1 MQTPPHNPQPDY
13 LGLPL
18 DSVTYTKLVQ
28 CSTRTGSLI
37 HGKLA
42 HMHMIKTCFK
52 PCLFLLNNLLYM
64 YCKCGETDVA
74 KKLFDRMPKR
84 NVVSWNSLISGYIQM
99 GFYHEVMNLFKEA
112 RMSDLRLDKFTFS
125 NALSVC
131 GRTLDLRLGRLIHA
145 LITVSGLSGPVLLT
159 NSLIDM
165 YCKCGRIDWAR
176 LVFESADEL
185 DSVSWNSLIAGYVRI
200 GSNDEMLRL
209 LVKMLRHGL
218 NLNSYALGSAL
229 KACGSNFSCSIE
241 CGKMLHGCAVK
252 LGLDLD
258 VVLMPDPNV
267 VMYNAMIAG
276 FLQMET
282 MADEFAN
289 EAMYL
294 FFEMQSRGM
303 KPSEFTFS
311 SILKACSTIEAFE
324 CGKQIHAQ
332 ICKYNLQ
339 SDEFIGNALVEL
351 YSLSGLIEDGLK
363 CFHSTPKLD
372 IVSWTSLIVGHVQNG
387 QFEGGLTL
395 FHELLF
401 SGRKPDEFTISIMLS
416 ACANLAAICMYAKC
430 GDIDSAN
437 MTFKETKNPDVVSWS
452 VMISS
457 NAQHGCAKEAVD
469 LFELMKGSGIA
480 PNHITFL
487 GVLVACSHG
496 GLVEEGLR
504 YFEIMKKDH
513 GITPNVKHSACIVDL
528 LGRAGRLAE
537 AESFI
542 MDSGFEAIQVHKATD
557 TGKRVA
563 ERVIE
568 LEPEAA
574 ASYVLLYNIYNDAGI
589 QMPATE
595 IRNLMKHRGVKKEP
609 GLSWIEV
616 GNVVHSFVAG
626 DRSHPNSQVI
636 YVRLEEM
643 LEKIKKLDYIDEKPV
658 SDVSE
663 PKHKDNSMVSYHSEK
678 LAVTFGIISL
688 PRSAPVRVMKN
699 LRSCWHYHETMKLFS
714 RLENREIILRDPIR
728 FHRFRDGSCSCGDY
742 W

>member
-84 NVVSWNSLISGYIQM
+84 NVASWNSLISGYIQM

-159 NSLIDM
+159 NSLIHI

-258 VVLMPDPNV
+258 VVVGTALLDTYAKIGNLDNATKIFKLMPDPNV

-332 ICKYNLQ
+332 IFKYNLQ

-351 YSLSGLIEDGLK
+351 YSLSGSIEDGLK

-372 IVSWTSLIVGHVQNG
+372 VVSWTSLIVGHVQNG

-416 ACANLAAICMYAKC
+416 ACANLAAVKSGEQIHAYAIKTGIGNFTIIQNSQICMYAKC

-504 YFEIMKKDH
+504 
-513 GITPNVKHSACIVDL
+513 
-528 LGRAGRLAE
+528 
-537 AESFI
+537 
-542 MDSGFEAIQVHKATD
+542 
-557 TGKRVA
+557 
-563 ERVIE
+563 
-568 LEPEAA
+568 
-574 ASYVLLYNIYNDAGI
+574 
-589 QMPATE
+589 
-595 IRNLMKHRGVKKEP
+595 
-609 GLSWIEV
+609 
-616 GNVVHSFVAG
+616 
-626 DRSHPNSQVI
+626 
-636 YVRLEEM
+636 
-643 LEKIKKLDYIDEKPV
+643 
-658 SDVSE
+658 
-663 PKHKDNSMVSYHSEK
+663 
-678 LAVTFGIISL
+678 
-688 PRSAPVRVMKN
+688 
-699 LRSCWHYHETMKLFS
+699 
-714 RLENREIILRDPIR
+714 
-728 FHRFRDGSCSCGDY
+728 
-742 W
+742 